1 MALAEGRGR
10 ENTWMAFN
18 DEIEALVNEVADRV
32 DRWTDHASWTFEPGS
47 AASAEVANTEVRLD
61 GSPWGERPVRTA
73 YAYAQMETKLAVE
86 LSRCAALLI
95 GAQRPAPGIE
105 TVTRASLE
113 AGSVVW
119 WLLEEGLTARQRVC
133 RMQLLRRNSAR
144 EHARSIKEVG
154 EDPGVAGK
162 ETVAGI
168 EADCRD
174 LGLAGF
180 TQKGDKLDDQTRLGY
195 TARAK
200 ALTDEL
206 GYQGGY
212 SIYSG
217 AAHGEL
223 AGVWRLFGET
233 GATVPGRE
241 PLYGAVVNPEA
252 SFAAAWGALKSMMGP
267 VERIALLFGWPAP
280 GLGEEAG
287 ATVDYINSELKRLR
301 P

>member
-1 MALAEGRGR
+1 MASAGWD
-10 ENTWMAFN
+10 NTWVAFYN
-18 DEIEALVNEVADRV
+18 ELKTLVNEVAGRV
-32 DRWTDHASWTFEPGS
+32 DRWTGQSAWTFEADSP
-47 AASAEVANTEVRLD
+47 ASAEVANTEVRLD

-73 YAYAQMETKLAVE
+73 YAYAQMETKLTVE

-95 GAQRPAPGIE
+95 RAERPAPGIE
-105 TVTRASLE
+105 AVTRASLE

-144 EHARSIKEVG
+144 EYARSIKEVG
-154 EDPGVAGK
+154 EDPGVAGR

-168 EADCRD
+168 EAECRD

-180 TQKGDKLDDQTRLGY
+180 TQKGNGLEGQTRLGY
-195 TARAK
+195 TARVK
-200 ALTDEL
+200 VLTDEL

-217 AAHGEL
+217 VAHAEL

-241 PLYGAVVNPEA
+241 PVYGAVANPQA
-252 SFAAAWGALKSMMGP
+252 SFAAADGTLKSMMGP

-280 GLGEEAG
+280 GLGEEVG
-287 ATVDYINSELKRLR
+287 ATIDYINSELKRLR